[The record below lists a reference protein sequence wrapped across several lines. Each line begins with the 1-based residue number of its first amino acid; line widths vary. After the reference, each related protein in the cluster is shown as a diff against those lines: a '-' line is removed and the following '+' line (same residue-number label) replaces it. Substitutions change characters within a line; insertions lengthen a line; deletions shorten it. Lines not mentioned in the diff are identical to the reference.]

1 MIGLGD
7 YGGIRLESSCC
18 CCFYCWISLLSACQQ
33 THGVDSMRPVGP
45 PPSDLAPHICLSP
58 TRKETAPHSAG
69 APRKGGRHILSREKA
84 RKNPAIS
91 KKGQRK
97 ASGKRPTEPH

>member
-7 YGGIRLESSCC
+7 YGGVRLE
-18 CCFYCWISLLSACQQ
+18 FLLLLLLLLDPLAVSLPTNMLY
-33 THGVDSMRPVGP
+33 GVDSMRPVGP
-45 PPSDLAPHICLSP
+45 PPPSDLAPHGCLSP
-58 TRKETAPHSAG
+58 TRKEIAPHSAG

-84 RKNPAIS
+84 RKNPAFS

-97 ASGKRPTEPH
+97 ASGKRPT